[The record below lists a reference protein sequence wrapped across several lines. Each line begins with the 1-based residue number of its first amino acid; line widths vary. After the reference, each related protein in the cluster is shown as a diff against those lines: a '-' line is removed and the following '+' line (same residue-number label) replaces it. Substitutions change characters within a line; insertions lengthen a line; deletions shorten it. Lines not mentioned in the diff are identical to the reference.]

1 MKAMFAG
8 FAAMILLAAA
18 AWYGLNELGYSTA
31 NVNAGANV
39 RLD

>member
-8 FAAMILLAAA
+8 FAAIAVIGIAAHFGLAEIGFSSEERNSGAA
-18 AWYGLNELGYSTA
+18 
-31 NVNAGANV
+31 V

>member
-8 FAAMILLAAA
+8 LAAVIVIGIA
-18 AWYGLNELGYSTA
+18 AYLVLGEIGFSSA
-31 NVNAGANV
+31 ERRSGDAV